1 MRTHLVVLQ
10 TVQPLLLPP
19 PSLHPSILTSLSYA
33 RTLGATYI
41 SPYLETSHPALLCGR
56 YYSSIPN
63 SAPSSPRR
71 MCARGSR
78 VTQTHAA
85 SACHGPA
92 TCHIRMQGR
101 QQCGTTWQRHN
112 SSTHTGRGERGK
124 KTNTQAHLGLKPR
137 PSPPRRTPSLTLTQ
151 HLISQVPNPSRMM
164 RRERERER
172 GRWKGEEGMER
183 REGGEGWRTMVTQFV
198 SAG

>member
-1 MRTHLVVLQ
+1 MRNDMAEAQFLN
-10 TVQPLLLPP
+10 
-19 PSLHPSILTSLSYA
+19 
-33 RTLGATYI
+33 TYW
-41 SPYLETSHPALLCGR
+41 AG
-56 YYSSIPN
+56 
-63 SAPSSPRR
+63 
-71 MCARGSR
+71 
-78 VTQTHAA
+78 
-85 SACHGPA
+85 
-92 TCHIRMQGR
+92 
-101 QQCGTTWQRHN
+101 
-112 SSTHTGRGERGK
+112 GEGKK

-183 REGGEGWRTMVTQFV
+183 REGGEGGEGWRTMVTQFV